1 MFMRFLVTYRKTN
14 QNDFNSRSHL
24 IVYRHCYLRH
34 FDHPV
39 IHEQE
44 LRHEELLACYP
55 EQWAELVKQIVVGE
69 CRLCTSTH
77 KEHYEQKSIMYS
89 TSIKSS
95 EAEHFTLFHCA

>member
-44 LRHEELLACYP
+44 LRHEELLACYL
-55 EQWAELVKQIVVGE
+55 EQWAALVKQIVVGE
-69 CRLCTSTH
+69 CAGLSLC
-77 KEHYEQKSIMYS
+77 QSIAEKR
-89 TSIKSS
+89 SIICGGKYDL
-95 EAEHFTLFHCA
+95 EE